1 MRRLSVLLA
10 EFLKRYL
17 TKPKTK
23 LLMLAF
29 FYESYFLIF
38 EKIVMI
44 YYFITII

>member
-10 EFLKRYL
+10 EFFKRYL
-17 TKPKTK
+17 TKPETK

-38 EKIVMI
+38 EKIVII